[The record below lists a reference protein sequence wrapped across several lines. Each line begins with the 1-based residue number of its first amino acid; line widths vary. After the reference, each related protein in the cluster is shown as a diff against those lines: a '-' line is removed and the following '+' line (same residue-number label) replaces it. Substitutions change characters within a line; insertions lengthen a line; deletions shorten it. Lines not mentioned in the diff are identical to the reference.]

1 MAYSDKL
8 LKKFGN
14 KKIMIA
20 GMFFIIA
27 ELFLFSMFERNTP
40 FILKFSAT
48 LMHGL
53 AFSLHYIGLMDYL
66 DRYAHKDMRTTYLAT
81 MNIAKTTLATVAGGA
96 LGAIVIANFGSAM
109 LMRGGAVCMMFLAVF
124 FLTFVKNPKE

>member
-1 MAYSDKL
+1 
-8 LKKFGN
+8 
-14 KKIMIA
+14 
-20 GMFFIIA
+20 
-27 ELFLFSMFERNTP
+27 

-109 LMRGGAVCMMFLAVF
+109 LMRGGAVCMIFLAVF
-124 FLTFVKNPKE
+124 FVIFVKNPKE